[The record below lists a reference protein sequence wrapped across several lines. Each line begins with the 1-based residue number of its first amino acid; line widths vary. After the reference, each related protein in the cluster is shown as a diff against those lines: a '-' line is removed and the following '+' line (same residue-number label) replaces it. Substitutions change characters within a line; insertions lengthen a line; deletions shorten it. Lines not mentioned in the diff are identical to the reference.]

1 MPSGMVTVLL
11 VVHAAYAAPLS
22 MTQDE
27 VDECQGWLNGTR
39 DTYVDQELQA
49 GRKKNHSIRHGFTSQ
64 SRQDKQMWLALFKQQ
79 HEQQQLRRQQSDGA
93 AAQHE
98 RPFTYAD
105 VAANH
110 FKRISNTYFYDR
122 CLGWRGL
129 CVEPNPRYHAELRQK
144 RSCELVTTRAVGP
157 HAVRA

>member
-1 MPSGMVTVLL
+1 MVSVLL
-11 VVHAAYAAPLS
+11 VAHAAHAAALS

-27 VDECQGWLNGTR
+27 VDECQGWLSGVR
-39 DTYVDQELQA
+39 DTYVDQGLMA
-49 GRKKNHSIRHGFTSQ
+49 LGRRTKNHSISGGFTSQ
-64 SRQDKQMWLALFKQQ
+64 RRQDKQMWLALFKQQ
-79 HEQQQLRRQQSDGA
+79 HEQQQLRRQRSHGA
-93 AAQHE
+93 AHHE

-129 CVEPNPRYHAELRQK
+129 CVEPNPRYHADLREK
-144 RSCELVTTRAVGP
+144 RSCELVPTRAVGA
-157 HAVRA
+157 HTARA